1 MAQPC
6 SLPCTDIQYQENFY
20 AWSTPGVG
28 KFVTSMAASGC
39 IYLALLFLIETNLLW
54 RLRTFICA
62 FQRRW
67 TLVSGSGCLG
77 MLVDAPHICHGPKT
91 GKDYLPL
98 SIALKPMHLGYPSHL
113 SHCLTAST

>member
-6 SLPCTDIQYQENFY
+6 FLPCTDIQYQENFY

-39 IYLALLFLIETNLLW
+39 IYLTLLFLIETNLLW

-67 TLVSGSGCLG
+67 TLVSG
-77 MLVDAPHICHGPKT
+77 
-91 GKDYLPL
+91 
-98 SIALKPMHLGYPSHL
+98 LKREAWECG
-113 SHCLTAST
+113 

>member
-39 IYLALLFLIETNLLW
+39 IYLTLLFLIETNLLW

-67 TLVSGSGCLG
+67 TLVSGSWKPRNEARCSPHLPWALDSEGPPPYEHSLEAH
-77 MLVDAPHICHGPKT
+77 AP
-91 GKDYLPL
+91 
-98 SIALKPMHLGYPSHL
+98 
-113 SHCLTAST
+113 